1 MVLGEEVTDVNR
13 VKCKAIV
20 DSYHPPLEVIYTSG
34 EGNRR
39 PFTIGKQV
47 AARDPFT
54 YHCYVDTPPSS
65 PRIGNTVISN
75 DEAINY
81 FDSSSVSSDE
91 FGYNNLKPTKH
102 CVLDFFKCVASK
114 DEPLNKELYRFGH
127 YNYIELFDLVKIF
140 MPNIVDIHS
149 PAQVT
154 DWLSKDGRFGY
165 SQVARVGSKREKR
178 RSLWI
183 IKQDHWDKVLKDTFN
198 TKSFLEASMESHG
211 WINIGYARKSRTHDP
226 VGNRIKSMQKMTDCL
241 RIKCHCAKVFL
252 SPMCSSGSK
261 LCQRDTKPNL
271 NIMDGV
277 RHKHGDMQD
286 LIMFAKSTNFSV
298 RLVVLDYA
306 GLSTDPMDVRKFV
319 KELKSIKELVVYH
332 GHKFESIPRQNVLRG
347 NIINKFDC
355 RPGCVKRSMI

>member
-1 MVLGEEVTDVNR
+1 MVLGEKVTNANR

-65 PRIGNTVISN
+65 PRIVNTVISN
-75 DEAINY
+75 DEVINCS
-81 FDSSSVSSDE
+81 DSSSDSSDKSA
-91 FGYNNLKPTKH
+91 YNNLKPTKH
-102 CVLDFFKCVASK
+102 CVLDFFNCIASK
-114 DEPLNKELYRFGH
+114 DAPVNKELYTFGH
-127 YNYIELFDLVKIF
+127 WNNIELFDLVKSV
-140 MPNIVDIHS
+140 MPDIVGIYS
-149 PAQVT
+149 PTQVT
-154 DWLSKDGRFGY
+154 DWLSKDGRFGH
-165 SQVARVGSKREKR
+165 SQVARIGSKREKR

-183 IKQDHWDKVLKDTFN
+183 VEQDHWDKVLKITFN
-198 TKSFLEASMESHG
+198 TKSFLDASMESHG
-211 WINIGYARKSRTHDP
+211 WINIGYARKSRTNEP
-226 VGNRIKSMQKMTDCL
+226 VENKIKSMQKMTDCL
-241 RIKCHCAKVFL
+241 RNKCHCAKVFL

-271 NIMDGV
+271 NLMDSI
-277 RHKHGDMQD
+277 RHKQGDMQD
-286 LIMFAKSTNFSV
+286 LVMFAKSTNFSV

-306 GLSTDPMDVRKFV
+306 VLSTDPMDIRKFV

-347 NIINKFDC
+347 NLISKFDC
-355 RPGCVKRSMI
+355 RPGCVKRSLI